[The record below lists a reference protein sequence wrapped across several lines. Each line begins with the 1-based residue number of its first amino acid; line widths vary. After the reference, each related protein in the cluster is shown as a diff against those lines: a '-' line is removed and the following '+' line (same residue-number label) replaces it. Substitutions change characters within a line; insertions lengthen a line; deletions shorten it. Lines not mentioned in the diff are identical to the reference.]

1 MIEKLSIK
9 MVEWQI
15 QKGYLKN
22 EDRATYQYAYE
33 LLIARVINL
42 VLAILIAYVFHAF
55 IIVLAFMLAYIPL
68 RTYAGGYHARTNER
82 CMVVSAMIICAACL
96 FVQWY
101 PSAYILPFNVIGC
114 SIATVILWLLA
125 PVEDANK
132 SLDVVEFRRYR
143 FLARVVWCT
152 EMAVCWG
159 TYLIG
164 WESVSLTV
172 ALSGV
177 VVVGML
183 GVGKAESKNC
193 SL

>member
-1 MIEKLSIK
+1 MISKLSIK
-9 MVEWQI
+9 TVEWQI
-15 QKGYLKN
+15 QKGYLKD
-22 EDRATYQYAYE
+22 EDRAAYQYAYE

-55 IIVLAFMLAYIPL
+55 IIVLTFMLAYIPL